1 MQAGGSPSDR
11 GTDTKPSKETTQMRN
26 REFGWQKTLRIL
38 VCLLGWFGA
47 ATAMSANDNPTA
59 VSAPQGSKTVAAS
72 EPTVQ
77 PPPISPPDRLLVNA
91 EGVQPFGANLF
102 TGNFLRTREDGLNPN
117 YVVARGDQV
126 AVFAWGSVEF
136 NELFTVDAQ
145 GNIFLPGIG
154 PVKLEGVRN
163 ADLSR
168 VVRTKIK
175 DVYINNFNVY
185 TNLVTT
191 QPVLVY
197 VTGFVRH
204 PGRYAGLPN
213 DTLLYY
219 LDLAGGIDT
228 DLGSYRRIEIV
239 RDGHVLANVDLYDF
253 LLNGSIPR
261 VTLREGDT
269 ILVKKRG
276 PVIELDGDVARQAQI
291 ELTPRERRG
300 KDLLSVVPQ
309 SAGAVEVSLIG
320 YRDGRPFNQT
330 LPVKAFESVELA
342 DGDRVVLSA
351 AGLSPTILVKI
362 QGEHMGPPMMSIK
375 RGARLVDVL
384 DHVRVDPAL
393 ADVAAVHLYRPSV
406 ARAQKDSIT
415 DSLMRLERDSLLA
428 LSDSRGEADI
438 RKTEAELVQTFVQ
451 RASLIEPLG
460 RVVTAREGQQQ
471 NIPLEPDDTIV
482 IPRKTDVVR
491 VSGQVLMAQAVVHRP
506 DITVADYISMAGGYG
521 ARADEERVLL
531 LKPNASVGITALD
544 ATVNPG
550 DEILV
555 LPKADTKWVQTAA
568 DIMDII
574 YKVAISAA
582 VALDL

>member
-1 MQAGGSPSDR
+1 MNIFAVPPVRWLSCA
-11 GTDTKPSKETTQMRN
+11 
-26 REFGWQKTLRIL
+26 WLA
-38 VCLLGWFGA
+38 CLLVAMPAWALEDMPAAAEMQKGMAAGA
-47 ATAMSANDNPTA
+47 VEQTTRQS
-59 VSAPQGSKTVAAS
+59 
-72 EPTVQ
+72 
-77 PPPISPPDRLLVNA
+77 PPITPPSRPPLDA
-91 EGVQPFGANLF
+91 EGIQPFGANLF
-102 TGNFLRTREDGLNPN
+102 TGNFLKTREDGLNPN
-117 YVVARGDQV
+117 YVVSRGDQV
-126 AVFAWGSVEF
+126 AVYAWGSVEI

-154 PVKLEGVRN
+154 PVRLEGVRN

-168 VVRTKIK
+168 VVREKIR

-185 TNLVTT
+185 TNLVTS

-239 RDGHVLANVDLYDF
+239 RDGRSIAKVDLYDF
-253 LLNGSIPR
+253 LLDGTIPR
-261 VTLREGDT
+261 VALRDGDT
-269 ILVKKRG
+269 VLVKKRG
-276 PVIELDGDVARQAQI
+276 PVIELDGDVARPTQI
-291 ELTPRERRG
+291 ELTPAARLG

-309 SAGAVEVSLIG
+309 AAGAVEVSMIG
-320 YRDGRPFNQT
+320 YRNGRPFNQT
-330 LPVKAFESVELA
+330 LSISDFESARLA

-362 QGEHMGPPMMSIK
+362 EGEHLGPPVLSVR

-384 DHVRVDPAL
+384 NYVQVDPQL
-393 ADVAAVHLYRPSV
+393 ADVTSVHLFRPSV
-406 ARAQKDSIT
+406 ARAQKDSIN
-415 DSLMRLERDSLLA
+415 DSLVRLERDSLLA
-428 LSDSRGEADI
+428 LSDSRGEAEI
-438 RKTEAELVQTFVQ
+438 RATEAELVQKFVE
-451 RASLIEPLG
+451 RAKLIEPLG
-460 RVVTAREGQQQ
+460 RVVTVRDGEQQ

-491 VSGQVLMAQAVVHRP
+491 ISGQVMMAQAVVYRP
-506 DITVADYISMAGGYG
+506 GFTVADYLAMAGGY
-521 ARADEERVLL
+521 ATRADEDRVLL
-531 LKPNASVGITALD
+531 LRPDASVGITELD
-544 ATVNPG
+544 ARVNRG

-555 LPKADTKWVQTAA
+555 LPKADTKWVQMGI
-568 DIMDII
+568 DIMDVI
-574 YKVAISAA
+574 YKIAISAK

>member
-1 MQAGGSPSDR
+1 MKRNADITESWRAGLL
-11 GTDTKPSKETTQMRN
+11 M
-26 REFGWQKTLRIL
+26 L
-38 VCLLGWFGA
+38 VGLLAWLGA
-47 ATAMSANDNPTA
+47 ANAWSAGAMAAAIAEQEARKP
-59 VSAPQGSKTVAAS
+59 VAQS
-72 EPTVQ
+72 TPVRQ
-77 PPPISPPDRLLVNA
+77 VPPISPPERALPATD
-91 EGVQPFGANLF
+91 GVQPFGANLF
-102 TGNFLRTREDGLNPN
+102 TGNFLKTREDGLNPN

-126 AVFAWGSVEF
+126 AVFAWGSVDI
-136 NELFTVDAQ
+136 NDLFTVDAQ

-185 TNLVTT
+185 TNLVTS

-197 VTGFVRH
+197 VTGFVQH

-228 DLGSYRRIEIV
+228 DLGSYRRIEII
-239 RDGHVLANVDLYDF
+239 RNGRVLADIDLYGF
-253 LLNGSIPR
+253 LLNGTIPR
-261 VTLREGDT
+261 ITLSEGDT

-276 PVIELDGDVARQAQI
+276 PVIELDGDVARKAQI
-291 ELTPRERRG
+291 ELTPDARRG
-300 KDLLSVVPQ
+300 RDLLAVVPQ
-309 SAGAVEVSLIG
+309 AAGAAEVSMVG
-320 YRDGRPFNQT
+320 YRSGHPFNQT
-330 LPVKAFESVELA
+330 LSVKDFEAAELNN
-342 DGDRVVLSA
+342 GDRVVLSA
-351 AGLSPTILVKI
+351 AGLSPTILIRI
-362 QGEHMGPPMMSIK
+362 QGEHQGPPMMSVR

-384 DHVRVDPAL
+384 DHIRVDPEL
-393 ADVAAVHLYRPSV
+393 ADISAVHLYRPSV
-406 ARAQKDSIT
+406 AKAQKESID
-415 DSLMRLERDSLLA
+415 DSLLRLERDSLLA

-438 RKTEAELVQTFVQ
+438 RATEADLVEKFVA

-460 RVVTAREGQQQ
+460 RVVTVRGGQQQ

-491 VSGQVLMAQAVVHRP
+491 VSGQVLVAQAVVHRTG
-506 DITVADYISMAGGYG
+506 ITVAEYIAMAGGY
-521 ARADEERVLL
+521 AVRADTERVLL
-531 LKPNASVGITALD
+531 LKSNASVGVTELD
-544 ATVNPG
+544 AAVEPG

-555 LPKADTKWVQTAA
+555 LPKVDNKWIQIAA
-568 DIMDII
+568 DVMDIV
-574 YKVAISAA
+574 YKVAISAK